1 MKLRNLLIIGFCTLA
16 AFASAQKKSKVSL
29 DYIDKYSKIAVKKM
43 EQHGI
48 PASITLAQGI
58 LESGSGTGELVKKSN
73 NHFGIKCH
81 DWKGER
87 VYHDDDIKDDCFRK
101 YDKAEDSFEDHSQF
115 LKRPRYASLY
125 ELDIYDYKAWANGLK
140 KCGYATDPNYASR
153 LINLIEVYELYSYD
167 KDAKKSGP
175 TQEEKELAQAEAN
188 YQHGTSMGEIHSYT
202 SHEVVKVNGRK
213 AVIARNGDT
222 YESIAKEFGM
232 RKWEIRWCNKVRKGE
247 APSDGQTVFLRKW

>member
-1 MKLRNLLIIGFCTLA
+1 MLRKATKG
-16 AFASAQKKSKVSL
+16 
-29 DYIDKYSKIAVKKM
+29 
-43 EQHGI
+43 
-48 PASITLAQGI
+48 
-58 LESGSGTGELVKKSN
+58 N

-175 TQEEKELAQAEAN
+175 TQEEKDLAQAEAN

-247 APSDGQTVFLRKW
+247 TPSDGQTVFLRKW

>member
-1 MKLRNLLIIGFCTLA
+1 MEAKIMKSTVLEDYTYLGFNMTAMTFIMPFLRGAAGYGLLFCL
-16 AFASAQKKSKVSL
+16 L
-29 DYIDKYSKIAVKKM
+29 
-43 EQHGI
+43 
-48 PASITLAQGI
+48 
-58 LESGSGTGELVKKSN
+58 
-73 NHFGIKCH
+73 
-81 DWKGER
+81 
-87 VYHDDDIKDDCFRK
+87 K

-247 APSDGQTVFLRKW
+247 TPSDGQTVFLRKW